1 MADMY
6 GKGAKGKATRLHS
19 QLVRMRGLC
28 ESCGST
34 ENLQCAHIMSR
45 SYNATRT
52 DENNAFCLCAR
63 CHWFYTKAP
72 IEFARFTF
80 ERIGEPAYDALRLK
94 ALVGVR
100 WHESDWQDECARLQ
114 GLIAVSLA
122 SGATQA

>member
-6 GKGAKGKATRLHS
+6 GRGAKGKATRLHS
-19 QLVRMRGLC
+19 QLVRLRGLC

-34 ENLQCAHIMSR
+34 DNLQCAHIISR
-45 SYNATRT
+45 KYNATRT

-63 CHWFYTKAP
+63 CHMN
-72 IEFARFTF
+72 FTDDPVGF
-80 ERIGEPAYDALRLK
+80 GLFVIDRVGEPAYDALRAK
-94 ALVGVR
+94 ANGGVK
-100 WHESDWQDECARLQ
+100 WYESDWRDECARLE